1 MSVDNQDIWRLQ
13 AQYDVQGLTEAL
25 KSTDAVRRK
34 RAAAALRAIGARES
48 IPALRAAFEH
58 EADEDA
64 RSSIASALVSLAEE
78 PARETVEAE
87 VQPSVEQTLATRLIR
102 QMESSNPADVIDAA
116 HQLGE
121 LGDRQ
126 AVEPLVMLFHD
137 VSRSVELRLA
147 VAEALLKLESAPVEV
162 TLLATLRHNEWQTR
176 RNGAAILGQL
186 RAGWAVPPLV
196 NAMRDPHPI
205 VRRTARAAL
214 RRIATPEAR
223 HALEEYA
230 ASQIRPMLRSETGL
244 SAPGGGLLS
253 KVSPDRQA
261 SSATTQP
268 LDPARIEEIAR
279 LRAEAQQQGAPATEK
294 IEAVGAVPPIAAPAE
309 AGAEAAPAKDE
320 AAAEK
325 SPAEKVEA
333 PAPTEA
339 ALEEKLETPTP
350 APAQEKAETAP
361 VEQAETPAPAAA
373 QAPTFAP
380 LPISR
385 ANTQPLD
392 PARVERI
399 EAGLAPPPEQGV
411 LKHITTEAPVVQ
423 PVAQGLT
430 QEDMER
436 LRKLGQAIEESI
448 HKDPK

>member
-48 IPALRAAFEH
+48 IPALRVAFEK

-64 RSSIASALVSLAEE
+64 RSSIASALVSLAEV
-78 PARETVEAE
+78 PAHETAEAD

-102 QMESSNPADVIDAA
+102 QLESADPAEVIDAA

-214 RRIATPEAR
+214 RRIGTPEAR
-223 HALEEYA
+223 RALEEYA
-230 ASQIRPMLRSETGL
+230 ASQIRPTLRSETGL
-244 SAPGGGLLS
+244 NAPGGGLLS

-261 SSATTQP
+261 SSANTQP
-268 LDPARIEEIAR
+268 LDSARIEEIER
-279 LRAEAQQQGAPATEK
+279 LRAQAAQQGAPATEK
-294 IEAVGAVPPIAAPAE
+294 IEAVGAVPPIHAPAAAP
-309 AGAEAAPAKDE
+309 AEAAPAKDE
-320 AAAEK
+320 ATAEK
-325 SPAEKVEA
+325 SPAEKPEVLAETVEKAAVPAQAEAAPAEQTEA
-333 PAPTEA
+333 PAPATEEA
-339 ALEEKLETPTP
+339 K
-350 APAQEKAETAP
+350 
-361 VEQAETPAPAAA
+361 APAAPA
-373 QAPTFAP
+373 LLPT
-380 LPISR
+380 SR

-411 LKHITTEAPVVQ
+411 LKHITTETSVVQ
-423 PVAQGLT
+423 PAAQGLT

>member
-25 KSTDAVRRK
+25 TSTDAVRRK

-48 IPALRAAFEH
+48 IPALRVAFEK

-78 PARETVEAE
+78 PARETAEAD

-102 QMESSNPADVIDAA
+102 QLESADPAEVIDAA

-223 HALEEYA
+223 RALEEYA
-230 ASQIRPMLRSETGL
+230 ASQIRPTLRSETGL
-244 SAPGGGLLS
+244 NAPGGGLLS

-261 SSATTQP
+261 SSANTQP

-279 LRAEAQQQGAPATEK
+279 LRAQAEQQGAPATEK
-294 IEAVGAVPPIAAPAE
+294 IEAVSAVT
-309 AGAEAAPAKDE
+309 AEAASAKGE
-320 AAAEK
+320 ASAEK
-325 SPAEKVEA
+325 SPAEKVET
-333 PAPTEA
+333 PAQAAVMPPEKIETPAETIPGKAEA
-339 ALEEKLETPTP
+339 A
-350 APAQEKAETAP
+350 AETAP
-361 VEQAETPAPAAA
+361 VAEQAETPAPAAPEKTPPA
-373 QAPTFAP
+373 APAL

-411 LKHITTEAPVVQ
+411 LKHITTETSVVQ
-423 PVAQGLT
+423 PAAQGLT

-448 HKDPK
+448 QKDPK